1 MPFNVSAPTD
11 EANTD
16 CADNENNMTTA
27 KTTEIIFLNIPFI
40 FLFLPSLHLFKNYLQ
55 RINNSYLHVHFCVSY
70 S

>member
-16 CADNENNMTTA
+16 CADNENNMTT
-27 KTTEIIFLNIPFI
+27 
-40 FLFLPSLHLFKNYLQ
+40 LPSLHLFKNYLQ